1 MSSAAL
7 LTHLPDP
14 SSSFRE
20 DAPRPP
26 VPGEEGETPCH
37 LAASFFA
44 LKNQSFKAMSVSSTP
59 RRNEDGLGEPEGS
72 ASPDSPLAR
81 WTKSLH
87 SLLGDQDGAYLF
99 RTFLEREK
107 CVDTLD
113 FWFACNGFRQM
124 DLKDAKTLR
133 VAKAIY
139 KRYIENNSIVSKQ
152 LKPATKTY
160 IRDNIKKQQI
170 DSVMFDQAQTEIQ
183 TVMEE
188 NAYQM
193 FLTSDIYLEYV
204 RSGGENPAYI
214 NSNGLGSLKVD
225 CGYLPT
231 LNEEEEWS
239 CADLKNKLLPSILG
253 LSSKTLRATAS
264 VRATETV
271 ENGFR
276 SFKRNDPVNPYHV
289 NSGYVFAPA
298 TSANDSEISSD
309 ALTDD
314 SMSMTDSSVDGIPPY
329 RIGSKKQLQREMHRS
344 VKANGQVSL
353 PHFPRTHRLPK
364 EMTPVEPATFAAELI
379 SRLEKLKRE
388 QETMDCLEERLQQ
401 ITEDDEKEISDTPVA
416 AQGNRELVAVQ
427 HQQHPLTLLP
437 TGSYEDDPQAIL
449 DDHLSRVLK
458 TPGCQSPGMGRHSPR
473 ARSPDRLPGGK
484 FLLATPGKNAVPAA
498 CALLSKGFVTK
509 QTTKHVHHHYIH
521 HHTIPKTKEQI
532 EAEAAQR
539 VQCLCAGGT
548 DYYCYPKC
556 RGHAKGADL
565 PVAQLEPFGLSRT
578 GTLPKRNCKLQDG
591 LVLPGGEGGGPPAPP
606 GIPLPSGEA
615 DRSQNVWQWMLESE
629 RQSKHKPHSTQS
641 TKKAYNADSTRGAS
655 GERPAR
661 HHQWG
666 NSSHPRAVQPA
677 HPFVQD
683 PAMPPL
689 TPPNTLAQLEEA
701 CRRLAEV
708 SKPQKQRCSTSNQL
722 RDRNHLASVPGGN
735 GPFCT
740 TNTASEDHKEPKK
753 LPVVH
758 SSQPSELVVT
768 YFFCGEEIPYR
779 RLLKAPSL
787 TLGHFKEQL
796 SKKGNYRYYFKKAS
810 DEFDCGAVF
819 EEIWDDDAIL
829 PMYEGRILGK
839 VERID

>member
-1 MSSAAL
+1 MSSAVL
-7 LTHLPDP
+7 VPRLPDP
-14 SSSFRE
+14 SSGFHE

-26 VPGEEGETPCH
+26 VPGEEGETPPCQPGVG
-37 LAASFFA
+37 
-44 LKNQSFKAMSVSSTP
+44 KGQVTKPMPVSSNA
-59 RRNEDGLGEPEGS
+59 RRNEDGLGEPEGR
-72 ASPDSPLAR
+72 ASPDSPLTR

-99 RTFLEREK
+99 RTFLERDK

-124 DLKDAKTLR
+124 NLKDTKTLR

-160 IRDNIKKQQI
+160 IRDGIKKQQI
-170 DSVMFDQAQTEIQ
+170 DSIMFDQAQTEIQ
-183 TVMEE
+183 SVMEE

-204 RSGGENPAYI
+204 RSGGENTAFM
-214 NSNGLGSLKVD
+214 SNGGLGSLKVV

-231 LNEEEEWS
+231 LNEEEEWA
-239 CADLKNKLLPSILG
+239 CADFKCKLSPTVVG
-253 LSSKTLRATAS
+253 LSSKTLRATAN
-264 VRATETV
+264 VRSTEAV
-271 ENGFR
+271 ENGYR
-276 SFKRNDPVNPYHV
+276 SFKRSDPVNPYHV
-289 NSGYVFAPA
+289 GSGYVFAPA

-329 RIGSKKQLQREMHRS
+329 RVGSKKQLQREMHRS

-379 SRLEKLKRE
+379 SRLEKLKLELESRHS
-388 QETMDCLEERLQQ
+388 LEERLQQ
-401 ITEDDEKEISDTPVA
+401 IREDEEKEAS
-416 AQGNRELVAVQ
+416 ELALSPRDGGPAP
-427 HQQHPLTLLP
+427 HPLSLLP
-437 TGSYEDDPQAIL
+437 SGSYEEDPQTIL

-458 TPGCQSPGMGRHSPR
+458 TPGCQSPGVGRYSPR
-473 ARSPDRLPGGK
+473 SRSPDHHHHHQQQQYHPLLPPGGK
-484 FLLATPGKNAVPAA
+484 LPPVAAPQAGCPLLGAR
-498 CALLSKGFVTK
+498 GFVTK

-521 HHTIPKTKEQI
+521 HHGLPKTREEM

-539 VQCLCAGGT
+539 VRCFCPGGAG
-548 DYYCYPKC
+548 YYCYSKC
-556 RGHAKGADL
+556 RSHPKA
-565 PVAQLEPFGLSRT
+565 LEPVQAEQFG
-578 GTLPKRNCKLQDG
+578 
-591 LVLPGGEGGGPPAPP
+591 A
-606 GIPLPSGEA
+606 
-615 DRSQNVWQWMLESE
+615 
-629 RQSKHKPHSTQS
+629 QS
-641 TKKAYNADSTRGAS
+641 TKKAYPLESARAS
-655 GERPAR
+655 PAERAGR
-661 HHQWG
+661 HHLLG
-666 NSSHPRAVQPA
+666 GSNGHPRSAPRA
-677 HPFVQD
+677 HPFTQD

-689 TPPNTLAQLEEA
+689 APPNTLAQLEEA

-708 SKPQKQRCSTSNQL
+708 SKPPKQRCCAGGQQ
-722 RDRNHLASVPGGN
+722 RDRNHSATGQTGAA
-735 GPFCT
+735 PFS
-740 TNTASEDHKEPKK
+740 NPSLASEDHKEPKK
-753 LPVVH
+753 LAGVH
-758 SSQPSELVVT
+758 ALQASELVVT

-779 RLLKAPSL
+779 RMLKAQSL

-810 DEFDCGAVF
+810 DEFACGAVF
-819 EEIWDDDAIL
+819 EEIWDDEAVL

>member
-1 MSSAAL
+1 MSSAVL
-7 LTHLPDP
+7 VPRLPDP
-14 SSSFRE
+14 SSSFHE

-26 VPGEEGETPCH
+26 VPGEEGETPPCQPGVG
-37 LAASFFA
+37 
-44 LKNQSFKAMSVSSTP
+44 KGQVTKPMPVSSNA
-59 RRNEDGLGEPEGS
+59 RRNEDGLGEPEGR
-72 ASPDSPLAR
+72 ASPDSPLTR

-87 SLLGDQDGAYLF
+87 CLLGDQDGAYLF
-99 RTFLEREK
+99 RTFLERDK

-124 DLKDAKTLR
+124 NLKDTKTLR

-160 IRDNIKKQQI
+160 IRDGIKKQQI
-170 DSVMFDQAQTEIQ
+170 DSIMFDQAQTEIQ
-183 TVMEE
+183 SVMEE

-204 RSGGENPAYI
+204 RSGGENTAFM
-214 NSNGLGSLKVD
+214 SNGGLGSLKVV

-231 LNEEEEWS
+231 LNEEEEWA
-239 CADLKNKLLPSILG
+239 CADFKCKLSPTVVG
-253 LSSKTLRATAS
+253 LSSKTLRATAN
-264 VRATETV
+264 VRSTEAV
-271 ENGFR
+271 ENGYR
-276 SFKRNDPVNPYHV
+276 SFKRSDPVNPYHV
-289 NSGYVFAPA
+289 GSGYVFAPA

-329 RIGSKKQLQREMHRS
+329 RVGSKKQLQREMHRS

-379 SRLEKLKRE
+379 SRLEKLKLELESRHS
-388 QETMDCLEERLQQ
+388 LEERLQQ
-401 ITEDDEKEISDTPVA
+401 IREDEEKEAS
-416 AQGNRELVAVQ
+416 ELALSPRDGGPAP
-427 HQQHPLTLLP
+427 HPLSLLP
-437 TGSYEDDPQAIL
+437 SGSYEEDPQTIL

-458 TPGCQSPGMGRHSPR
+458 TPGCQSPGVGRYSPR
-473 ARSPDRLPGGK
+473 SRSPDHHHHHQQQQYHPLLPPGGK
-484 FLLATPGKNAVPAA
+484 LPPVAAPQAGCPLLGAR
-498 CALLSKGFVTK
+498 GFVTK

-521 HHTIPKTKEQI
+521 HHGLPKTREEM

-539 VQCLCAGGT
+539 VRCFCPGGAG
-548 DYYCYPKC
+548 YYCYSKC
-556 RGHAKGADL
+556 RSHPKA
-565 PVAQLEPFGLSRT
+565 LEPVQAEQFG
-578 GTLPKRNCKLQDG
+578 
-591 LVLPGGEGGGPPAPP
+591 A
-606 GIPLPSGEA
+606 
-615 DRSQNVWQWMLESE
+615 
-629 RQSKHKPHSTQS
+629 QS
-641 TKKAYNADSTRGAS
+641 TKKAYPLESARAS
-655 GERPAR
+655 PAERAGR
-661 HHQWG
+661 HHLLG
-666 NSSHPRAVQPA
+666 GSNGHPRSAPRA
-677 HPFVQD
+677 HPFTQD

-689 TPPNTLAQLEEA
+689 APPNTLAQLEEA

-708 SKPQKQRCSTSNQL
+708 SKPPKQRCCAGGQQ
-722 RDRNHLASVPGGN
+722 RDRNHSATGQTGAAPFSNPSV
-735 GPFCT
+735 
-740 TNTASEDHKEPKK
+740 ASEDHKEPKK
-753 LPVVH
+753 LAGVH
-758 SSQPSELVVT
+758 ALQASELVVT

-779 RLLKAPSL
+779 RMLKAQSL

-810 DEFDCGAVF
+810 DEFACGAVF
-819 EEIWDDDAIL
+819 EEIWDDEAVL

>member
-37 LAASFFA
+37 LPANLFV
-44 LKNQSFKAMSVSSTP
+44 LKNQTFKAMSVSSTP
-59 RRNEDGLGEPEGS
+59 RRNQDGLGEPEGS

-124 DLKDAKTLR
+124 DLNDTKTLR
-133 VAKAIY
+133 VAKVIY

-160 IRDNIKKQQI
+160 IRDTIKKQQI
-170 DSVMFDQAQTEIQ
+170 DSIMFDQAQTEIQ

-193 FLTSDIYLEYV
+193 FLTSDVYLEYV
-204 RSGGENPAYI
+204 RSGGENPAYV
-214 NSNGLGSLKVD
+214 NSNGLGSLQVD

-239 CADLKNKLLPSILG
+239 CADFKDKLLPSVIG
-253 LSSKTLRATAS
+253 LSSKMLRATAS
-264 VRATETV
+264 IRATETV

-276 SFKRNDPVNPYHV
+276 SFKRSDPVNPYHV
-289 NSGYVFAPA
+289 NSGYVFAPT

-329 RIGSKKQLQREMHRS
+329 RLGSKKQLQREMHRS

-364 EMTPVEPATFAAELI
+364 EMTPVEPAIFAAELI
-379 SRLEKLKRE
+379 SRLEKLKQQ

-401 ITEDDEKEISDTPVA
+401 ITEDEEKECPDIPASLQTSRETSVA
-416 AQGNRELVAVQ
+416 QQ
-427 HQQHPLTLLP
+427 HQHPLNLLP
-437 TGSYEDDPQAIL
+437 SGSFEDDPQAIL

-473 ARSPDRLPGGK
+473 TRSPDRLPGGK
-484 FLLATPGKNAVPAA
+484 LLLAPGTASVPTA
-498 CALLSKGFVTK
+498 CALVSKGFITK

-532 EAEAAQR
+532 ETEAAQR
-539 VQCLCAGGT
+539 VQCFCAGGN
-548 DYYCYPKC
+548 DYYCYSKC
-556 RGHAKGADL
+556 KGHSKGGDIPAN
-565 PVAQLEPFGLSRT
+565 QLEPLGLGRT
-578 GTLPKRNCKLQDG
+578 GMLLKRTSKLPDG
-591 LVLPGGEGGGPPAPP
+591 IILPGGEGGGLSVQP
-606 GIPLPSGEA
+606 GTQLPGGEA

-629 RQSKHKPHSTQS
+629 RQSKHKIHSTQS
-641 TKKAYNADSTRGAS
+641 TKKAYNSECTRGVP
-655 GERPAR
+655 GERPTR
-661 HHQWG
+661 HHLWG
-666 NSSHPRAVQPA
+666 NGNHPRGAQPA

-701 CRRLAEV
+701 CRRLTEV
-708 SKPQKQRCSTSNQL
+708 SKPQKQRCSTSNQP
-722 RDRNHLASVPGGN
+722 RDRSHLTSAPGGN
-735 GPFCT
+735 GPFCST
-740 TNTASEDHKEPKK
+740 STATEDHKEPKK
-753 LPVVH
+753 LPAVH

-779 RLLKAPSL
+779 RMLKAQSL

-819 EEIWDDDAIL
+819 EEIWDDNAIL

>member
-1 MSSAAL
+1 MSSAVL
-7 LTHLPDP
+7 VTRLPDP

-26 VPGEEGETPCH
+26 VPGEEGDTPPCQPGVGKGQ
-37 LAASFFA
+37 AT
-44 LKNQSFKAMSVSSTP
+44 KPMPVSSNA
-59 RRNEDGLGEPEGS
+59 RRNEDGLGEPEGR
-72 ASPDSPLAR
+72 ASPDSPLTR

-124 DLKDAKTLR
+124 NLKDTKTLR

-160 IRDNIKKQQI
+160 IRDGIKKQQI
-170 DSVMFDQAQTEIQ
+170 DSIMFDQAQTEIQ
-183 TVMEE
+183 LVMEE

-204 RSGGENPAYI
+204 RSGGENTAYM
-214 NSNGLGSLKVD
+214 SNTGLGSLKVL

-231 LNEEEEWS
+231 LNEEEEWT
-239 CADLKNKLLPSILG
+239 CADFKCKLSPTVVG
-253 LSSKTLRATAS
+253 LSSKTLRATVG
-264 VRATETV
+264 VRSMETV
-271 ENGFR
+271 ENGYR
-276 SFKRNDPVNPYHV
+276 SFKRSDPVNPYHV
-289 NSGYVFAPA
+289 GSGYVFAPA

-329 RIGSKKQLQREMHRS
+329 RVGSKKQLQREMHRS

-364 EMTPVEPATFAAELI
+364 EMAPVEPAAFAAELI
-379 SRLEKLKRE
+379 SRLEKLKLEMESRHS
-388 QETMDCLEERLQQ
+388 LEERLQQ
-401 ITEDDEKEISDTPVA
+401 IREDEEKEVSEQALTSRDGAP
-416 AQGNRELVAVQ
+416 AQP
-427 HQQHPLTLLP
+427 PLSLLP
-437 TGSYEDDPQAIL
+437 SSSYEEDPQTIL

-458 TPGCQSPGMGRHSPR
+458 TPGCQSPGVGRYSPR
-473 ARSPDRLPGGK
+473 SRSPDHCHQQYHSLPPGGK
-484 FLLATPGKNAVPAA
+484 LPPAA
-498 CALLSKGFVTK
+498 ACPLLRVKGFLTK

-521 HHTIPKTKEQI
+521 HHAIPKTKEEI
-532 EAEAAQR
+532 EAEATQR
-539 VQCLCAGGT
+539 VRCFCPGST
-548 DYYCYPKC
+548 EYYCYSKC
-556 RGHAKGADL
+556 KSHARAPEPVPGELFGA
-565 PVAQLEPFGLSRT
+565 
-578 GTLPKRNCKLQDG
+578 
-591 LVLPGGEGGGPPAPP
+591 
-606 GIPLPSGEA
+606 
-615 DRSQNVWQWMLESE
+615 
-629 RQSKHKPHSTQS
+629 QS
-641 TKKAYNADSTRGAS
+641 TKKAYPLESSRAS
-655 GERPAR
+655 PGEQVSR
-661 HHQWG
+661 HHLWG
-666 NSSHPRAVQPA
+666 SSGHSRTAPRT
-677 HPFVQD
+677 HPFAQD

-689 TPPNTLAQLEEA
+689 SPPNTLAQLEEA

-708 SKPQKQRCSTSNQL
+708 SKPSKQRY
-722 RDRNHLASVPGGN
+722 
-735 GPFCT
+735 
-740 TNTASEDHKEPKK
+740 KEPKK
-753 LPVVH
+753 LAGVH
-758 SSQPSELVVT
+758 ALQASELVVT

-779 RLLKAPSL
+779 RMLKAQNL

-810 DEFDCGAVF
+810 DEFACGAVF
-819 EEIWDDDAIL
+819 EEIWDDETVL

>member
-37 LAASFFA
+37 LAATLFA
-44 LKNQSFKAMSVSSTP
+44 MKNQSFKAMSVSSTP

-72 ASPDSPLAR
+72 AFPDSPLAR

-87 SLLGDQDGAYLF
+87 SLLADQDGAYLF

-124 DLKDAKTLR
+124 DLKDTKTLR

-170 DSVMFDQAQTEIQ
+170 DSIMFDQAQTEIQ

-239 CADLKNKLLPSILG
+239 CADFKNKLLPSVLG
-253 LSSKTLRATAS
+253 LSSKALRATAS

-329 RIGSKKQLQREMHRS
+329 RLGSKKQLQREMHRS

-401 ITEDDEKEISDTPVA
+401 ITEDEEKEGSDVPVG
-416 AQGNRELVAVQ
+416 AQPGREVGANQ
-427 HQQHPLTLLP
+427 HPQHPLALLP
-437 TGSYEDDPQAIL
+437 SGSYEDDPQAIL

-484 FLLATPGKNAVPAA
+484 LLLAPGTASIPTA
-498 CALLSKGFVTK
+498 CALVGKGFITK
-509 QTTKHVHHHYIH
+509 QTTNHVHHHYIH

-539 VQCLCAGGT
+539 VQCLCAAGGS
-548 DYYCYPKC
+548 DYYCYSKC
-556 RGHAKGADL
+556 KGHSKGVDL
-565 PVAQLEPFGLSRT
+565 PMAQLEPFGLSRT
-578 GTLPKRNCKLQDG
+578 GTLPKRNCKLPDG
-591 LVLPGGEGGGPPAPP
+591 IILPGGEGGGLSIPP
-606 GIPLPSGEA
+606 GIQLPGGEA

-641 TKKAYNADSTRGAS
+641 TKKAYNSESTRGMP

-661 HHQWG
+661 HHLWG
-666 NSSHPRAVQPA
+666 SSSHPRGAQPA

-708 SKPQKQRCSTSNQL
+708 SKPQKQRCSASSQP
-722 RDRNHLASVPGGN
+722 RDRNHLTSVPGGN
-735 GPFCT
+735 SPFC
-740 TNTASEDHKEPKK
+740 NASVAAEDHKEPKK
-753 LPVVH
+753 LPVAH

-779 RLLKAPSL
+779 RMLKAQSL

-810 DEFDCGAVF
+810 KEFDCGAVF
-819 EEIWDDDAIL
+819 EEIWNDDTVL
-829 PMYEGRILGK
+829 PMYEGRVLGK